1 MRLPAALV
9 ALIASSLTSG
19 CFVVHRIDVE
29 QGNFVTQDLVD
40 KVKTGMTK
48 SEVKQVLGTPLLN
61 DAFHANRWDYY
72 FSNKPGRKPE
82 ERAHVTI
89 VFQDDKVVSIKGEGR
104 PAGSTPT
111 QTPSETRAAPPTR

>member
-1 MRLPAALV
+1 MRFLAV
-9 ALIASSLTSG
+9 LIASTLLSG
-19 CFVVHRIDVE
+19 CFIVYRMDVE

-40 KVKTGMTK
+40 KVKPGMTK
-48 SEVKQVLGTPLLN
+48 AEVKGVLGTPLLN
-61 DAFHANRWDYY
+61 DTFHANRWDYY
-72 FSNKPGRKPE
+72 FSNKAGRKPE

-89 VFQDDKVVSIKGEGR
+89 VFENDKVVSIKGEGR